1 MWSAVAE
8 CREPPSRRSDGPRSP
23 SAELW
28 PLAWPLG
35 KRPPTEGDLNR
46 RSQPGRHPLRRID
59 LGDDPI
65 NMIAIDALKHALL
78 ESDPRRLMRVR
89 TIGPKHLGQG
99 WSRIAMRLGSN
110 KTANDGMMQSPY
122 TRREHNTL
130 SHR

>member
-8 CREPPSRRSDGPRSP
+8 CREPPSRRSDGLRSP
-23 SAELW
+23 SAELG

-46 RSQPGRHPLRRID
+46 RSQPGRHPLHRIG

-78 ESDPRRLMRVR
+78 ESDPRRLD
-89 TIGPKHLGQG
+89 TCQDHWTQAFG
-99 WSRIAMRLGSN
+99 
-110 KTANDGMMQSPY
+110 TGMEQNCY
-122 TRREHNTL
+122 AAWIKQDR
-130 SHR
+130 